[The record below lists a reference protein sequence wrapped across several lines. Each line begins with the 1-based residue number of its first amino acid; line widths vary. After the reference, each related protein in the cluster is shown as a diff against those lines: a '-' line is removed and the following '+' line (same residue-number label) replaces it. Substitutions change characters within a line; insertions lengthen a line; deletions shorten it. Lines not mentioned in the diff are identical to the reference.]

1 MIIETVFLTTALAW
15 NSLVQFHA
23 PSIGTVIALMTA
35 LVLIVVSGF
44 VSASETAFFALSPE
58 DLDRVSDHEK
68 PIDSRVEKL
77 LSDSERLL
85 ATILITNNLVNVAII
100 LLLDLSIGQMV
111 DFGNSVWLEFLVVT
125 VLLTFILLLCG
136 EIMPKLY
143 SSHNAL
149 SFARIAAPFLS
160 GAMIVFRPIASLLIS
175 SGKITS
181 KIAREKNIPISVDQ
195 LEHALE
201 LTDSS
206 EIRDE
211 QEMLE
216 GVIRFGDETVVDI
229 MTSRV
234 DMVMLDIKAPFPAVM
249 KCIEENFYS
258 RVPVYSGTSD
268 NIKGILFIKDLI
280 PYLDKGETFRWQSLV
295 RPAFFVPETRKV
307 VDLLHDFQTGRIHM
321 AIVVDEFGGTCGLAT
336 LEDIIEEIL
345 GEINDEF
352 DEDSV
357 SYRKIGRDTFVFE
370 GKTPL
375 ADFFKTVDLDESDY
389 ADMTGEADTLAG
401 WLLEMKGDFP
411 RKDEEFECGDIRFK
425 VLEKKERRISGIR
438 VVIHKEPVLKDNN

>member
-1 MIIETVFLTTALAW
+1 MRF
-15 NSLVQFHA
+15 NA
-23 PSIGTVIALMTA
+23 PSIGTVIALVTA
-35 LVLIVVSGF
+35 LALIFVSGF

-58 DLDRVSDHEK
+58 ELDRIGNREK
-68 PIDSRVEKL
+68 PVDSRVEKL
-77 LSDSERLL
+77 LADSQRLL

-100 LLLDLSIGQMV
+100 LLLDLSMNQMI
-111 DFGNSVWLEFLVVT
+111 DFGDSVWLEFAVIT

-149 SFARIAAPFLS
+149 SFSRIATPFLAA
-160 GAMIVFRPIASLLIS
+160 AMVAFKPVASLLMS
-175 SGKITS
+175 SGKIAG
-181 KIAREKNIPISVDQ
+181 KMVREKNISISVDQ

-206 EIRDE
+206 EIKDE

-268 NIKGILFIKDLI
+268 NIKGVLYIKDLI
-280 PYLDKGETFRWQSLV
+280 PYLEKGDGFRWQSLV

-321 AIVVDEFGGTCGLAT
+321 AIVVDEFGGTRGLAT

-357 SYRKIGRDTFVFE
+357 SYRKVGRDTFLFE

-375 ADFFKTVDLDESDY
+375 PDFFKTVDLDEGDY
-389 ADMTGEADTLAG
+389 SDMTGEADTLAG

-411 RKDEEFECGDIRFK
+411 KKDEEFECGDIRFK
-425 VLEKKERRISGIR
+425 VIEKKERRISGIR
-438 VVIHKEPVLKDNN
+438 VTIHRTPVNGEE

>member
-1 MIIETVFLTTALAW
+1 MNAAVHF
-15 NSLVQFHA
+15 NA
-23 PSIGTVIALMTA
+23 PSIGTVIALVTA
-35 LVLIVVSGF
+35 LLLIIVSGL

-58 DLDRVSDHEK
+58 ELEK
-68 PIDSRVEKL
+68 VNNEETPADSRVGKL

-85 ATILITNNLVNVAII
+85 ATILIANNLVNVAII
-100 LLLDLSIGQMV
+100 LLLDLSLSQMI
-111 DFGNSVWLEFLVVT
+111 DFGNSVWLEFIVIT

-149 SFARIAAPFLS
+149 SFSRRVAPFLS
-160 GAMIVFRPIASLLIS
+160 GAVALFRPAASLLMS
-175 SGKITS
+175 SKKITGRMV
-181 KIAREKNIPISVDQ
+181 KEKNISISVDQ

-206 EIRDE
+206 EIKDE

-268 NIKGILFIKDLI
+268 NIKGILYIKDLI
-280 PYLDKGETFRWQSLV
+280 PYLEKGEGFRWQSLV

-321 AIVVDEFGGTCGLAT
+321 AIVVDEFGGTRGLAT

-357 SYRKIGRDTFVFE
+357 SYRKVGRDTYLFE
-370 GKTPL
+370 GKTQLP
-375 ADFFKTVDLDESDY
+375 DFFKTVDLDESDY

-411 RKDEEFECGDIRFK
+411 KKDEEFECGDIRFK
-425 VLEKKERRISGIR
+425 VIEKKDRRISAIR
-438 VVIHKEPVLKDNN
+438 VVIHRKPENKDE